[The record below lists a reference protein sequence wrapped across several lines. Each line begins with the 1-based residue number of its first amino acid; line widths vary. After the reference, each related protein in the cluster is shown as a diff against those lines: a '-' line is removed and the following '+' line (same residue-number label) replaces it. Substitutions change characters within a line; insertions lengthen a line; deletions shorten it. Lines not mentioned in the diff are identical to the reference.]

1 MEGGGVFVVSFVM
14 EKKERVSK
22 CLEDLAADAV
32 AKPMADKSHIE
43 IMDFAVKT
51 QLELGKKLPEK
62 LFSSIKTV
70 EWVQSHRLH
79 IEEDKRQQLEVQVES
94 A

>member
-1 MEGGGVFVVSFVM
+1 M
-14 EKKERVSK
+14 
-22 CLEDLAADAV
+22 AAEAV
-32 AKPMADKSHIE
+32 AKQMASKSHIE